1 MVIVKKN
8 GDFILDVE
16 KYSDKKYKLI
26 LLVISIFSFFTR
38 LGVEDVG
45 LMESRNFIAAR
56 EMIVNG
62 NWLIPTLNGV
72 YRFEKPPFPTWMTA
86 LIMKITGDIESTWI
100 LRLPAALLS
109 VWLVFLMYRIIK
121 RISNN
126 NFLAFISAGITATN
140 FMIMKEGVVNTWD
153 IFSYGLMF
161 ASIVYLY
168 EYLEDKKKYKCWIAS
183 FLLGASI
190 MSKGPVAPYGMLLPF
205 LVMYFFMK
213 GKNNFLE
220 KGKSI
225 IIYIIIGTIFAALWP
240 VYMIVLYKSIF
251 FSVMGKEQDTW
262 DTKAVEGF
270 FYYFDYFVYTGGW
283 ILFNAMGMLFLLK
296 KKWLSQSNKKL
307 LELGF
312 IWSLLSLLLISF
324 IKMKKQ
330 RYGIPL
336 YIITNI
342 PCGVIVCH
350 YYKKPQEMFKKYEK
364 WIFILQGGLIGIS
377 FAAMVV
383 LFAIKGVHIKESI
396 GKNGV
401 FIVEILL
408 YLAVLVSYLIT
419 LKKYKE
425 HRNKVIIVFTGIAML
440 IVNGTGVWF
449 IEKELMY
456 RHKRVELEDL
466 HTISHIEPDLKMYSF
481 NFKIED
487 VWRVGRKIIRIG
499 EDKTTNNATP
509 ALIETPKELPEKFLL
524 FTEESESSDILKE
537 KTDINEYTVI
547 NQWKFYRNF
556 RNNKIVKVYEIQL
569 KK

>member
-1 MVIVKKN
+1 MVIVKKI
-8 GDFILDVE
+8 GDFILNAE

-26 LLVISIFSFFTR
+26 LLVVSILSFFTR
-38 LGVEDVG
+38 LSVEDVG

-56 EMIVNG
+56 EMVVNG

-86 LIMKITGDIESTWI
+86 LMMKITGDIETTWI
-100 LRLPAALLS
+100 LRLPAAILS
-109 VWLVFLMYRIIK
+109 VWIIFLMYRIVK

-168 EYLEDKKKYKCWIAS
+168 EYLEDKNIYKCCIAS
-183 FLLGASI
+183 FLLGTSI

-225 IIYIIIGTIFAALWP
+225 IIYIIIGIIFAALWP

-283 ILFNAMGMLFLLK
+283 ILFNAMGMLFLWK
-296 KKWLSQSNKKL
+296 KKWLSQKNKKL

-383 LFAIKGVHIKESI
+383 LFAIKGVHIKESV

-401 FIVEILL
+401 FVVEILL

-509 ALIETPKELPEKFLL
+509 ALIETPNELPENFLL
-524 FTEESESSDILKE
+524 FTEEDENSDILKE
-537 KTDINEYTVI
+537 KTDINGYTVI

>member
-1 MVIVKKN
+1 MVIVKKI
-8 GDFILDVE
+8 GDFILNAE

-26 LLVISIFSFFTR
+26 LLVVSILSFFTR
-38 LGVEDVG
+38 LSVEDVG

-56 EMIVNG
+56 EMVVNG

-86 LIMKITGDIESTWI
+86 LIMKITGDIETTWI
-100 LRLPAALLS
+100 LRLPAAILS
-109 VWLVFLMYRIIK
+109 VWIIFLMYRIVK

-168 EYLEDKKKYKCWIAS
+168 EYLEDKKIYKCWIAS

-225 IIYIIIGTIFAALWP
+225 IIYIIIGIIFAALWP

-342 PCGVIVCH
+342 PCGVIVYH

-364 WIFILQGGLIGIS
+364 WIFIIQGVLIGIS
-377 FAAMVV
+377 FLAMMV
-383 LFAIKGVHIKESI
+383 LFSIKGVHIKESV

-401 FIVEILL
+401 FVVEILL

-419 LKKYKE
+419 MKKYKE
-425 HRNKVIIVFTGIAML
+425 HRNKVVIVFTGIAML
-440 IVNGTGVWF
+440 IVNATGVWF
-449 IEKELMY
+449 IEKELMF

-466 HTISHIEPDLKMYSF
+466 HSISHIEPDLKMYSF

-499 EDKTTNNATP
+499 EDRTINNATP
-509 ALIETPKELPEKFLL
+509 ALIETPNELPEKFLL
-524 FTEESESSDILKE
+524 FTEEAESSDILKE
-537 KTDINEYTVI
+537 KTDINGYIVI

>member
-509 ALIETPKELPEKFLL
+509 ALIETPNELPENFLL
-524 FTEESESSDILKE
+524 FTEEDENSDILKE
-537 KTDINEYTVI
+537 KTDINGYTVI

-556 RNNKIVKVYEIQL
+556 RNNKVVNVYKIQL

>member
-1 MVIVKKN
+1 
-8 GDFILDVE
+8 
-16 KYSDKKYKLI
+16 
-26 LLVISIFSFFTR
+26 
-38 LGVEDVG
+38 
-45 LMESRNFIAAR
+45 
-56 EMIVNG
+56 
-62 NWLIPTLNGV
+62 
-72 YRFEKPPFPTWMTA
+72 
-86 LIMKITGDIESTWI
+86 
-100 LRLPAALLS
+100 
-109 VWLVFLMYRIIK
+109 
-121 RISNN
+121 
-126 NFLAFISAGITATN
+126 
-140 FMIMKEGVVNTWD
+140 
-153 IFSYGLMF
+153 
-161 ASIVYLY
+161 
-168 EYLEDKKKYKCWIAS
+168 
-183 FLLGASI
+183 

-225 IIYIIIGTIFAALWP
+225 IIYIIIGIIFAALWP

-283 ILFNAMGMLFLLK
+283 ILFNAMGMLFLWK
-296 KKWLSQSNKKL
+296 KKWLSQKNKKL

-342 PCGVIVCH
+342 PCGVIVYH

-364 WIFILQGGLIGIS
+364 WIFIIQGGLIGIS
-377 FAAMVV
+377 FAVMIV
-383 LFAIKGVHIKESI
+383 LFAIKGVHIKESV

-408 YLAVLVSYLIT
+408 YLVVLVSYLIT
-419 LKKYKE
+419 MKKYKE

-440 IVNGTGVWF
+440 IVNATGVWF
-449 IEKELMY
+449 IEKELMF

-499 EDKTTNNATP
+499 EDKTINNATP

-556 RNNKIVKVYEIQL
+556 RNNKVVNVYEIQL

>member
-1 MVIVKKN
+1 MVIVKKI
-8 GDFILDVE
+8 GDFILNAE

-26 LLVISIFSFFTR
+26 LLVVSILSFFTR
-38 LGVEDVG
+38 LSVEDVG

-56 EMIVNG
+56 EMVVNG

-86 LIMKITGDIESTWI
+86 LIMKITGDIETTWI
-100 LRLPAALLS
+100 LRLPAAILS
-109 VWLVFLMYRIIK
+109 VWIIFLMYRIVK

-168 EYLEDKKKYKCWIAS
+168 EYLEDKKIYKCWVAS

-225 IIYIIIGTIFAALWP
+225 IIYIIIGIIFAALWP

-283 ILFNAMGMLFLLK
+283 ILFNAMGMLFLWK
-296 KKWLSQSNKKL
+296 KKWLSQKNKKL

-342 PCGVIVCH
+342 PCGVIVYH

-364 WIFILQGGLIGIS
+364 WIFIIQGVLIGIS
-377 FAAMVV
+377 FLAMMV
-383 LFAIKGVHIKESI
+383 LFSIKGVHIKESV

-401 FIVEILL
+401 FVVEILL

-419 LKKYKE
+419 MKKYKE
-425 HRNKVIIVFTGIAML
+425 HRNKVVIVFTGIAML
-440 IVNGTGVWF
+440 IVNATGVWF
-449 IEKELMY
+449 IEKELMF

-466 HTISHIEPDLKMYSF
+466 HSISHIEPDLKMYSF

-499 EDKTTNNATP
+499 EDRTINNATP
-509 ALIETPKELPEKFLL
+509 ALIETPNELPEKFLL
-524 FTEESESSDILKE
+524 FTEEAESSDILKE
-537 KTDINEYTVI
+537 KTDINGYIVI

>member
-1 MVIVKKN
+1 MFKKI
-8 GDFILDVE
+8 GDFILNAE

-26 LLVISIFSFFTR
+26 LLLVSIFSFFTR
-38 LGVEDVG
+38 LNIEDVG

-56 EMIVNG
+56 EMVVDG
-62 NWLIPTLNGV
+62 NWLTPTLNGV

-86 LIMKITGDIESTWI
+86 LIMKITGDIETTWI

-109 VWLVFLMYRIIK
+109 AWLVFLMYRIVK
-121 RISNN
+121 KISNN
-126 NFLAFISAGITATN
+126 NFLAFLCAGITATN

-168 EYLEDKKKYKCWIAS
+168 EYLEDKKRYKCCIAS

-213 GKNNFLE
+213 GKNNFVE

-225 IIYIIIGTIFAALWP
+225 IIYIVIGIIFAALWP
-240 VYMIVLYKSIF
+240 TYMIILYKSIF
-251 FSVMGKEQDTW
+251 FFVMEKEENTW

-283 ILFNAMGMLFLLK
+283 ILFNAMGMLFLWK
-296 KKWLSQSNKKL
+296 KKWVSQSNKNL
-307 LELGF
+307 LKLGF

-342 PCGVIVCH
+342 PCGVIVYH
-350 YYKKPQEMFKKYEK
+350 YYKKSQEIFEKYEK
-364 WIFILQGGLIGIS
+364 YIFNIQGVIIGIS
-377 FAAMVV
+377 FVAMIV
-383 LFAIKGVHIKESI
+383 LFAIKGVHIHESV

-408 YLAVLVSYLIT
+408 YLAALTSYLLI

-425 HRNKVIIVFTGIAML
+425 HRNKVIIVFTGVAML
-440 IVNGTGVWF
+440 VINATGVWF
-449 IEKELMY
+449 IEKELMF
-456 RHKRVELEDL
+456 RHKREPLEDL
-466 HTISHIEPDLKMYSF
+466 HIISHIEPNLKMYSF

-487 VWRVGRKIIRIG
+487 VWRVGRKIIRI
-499 EDKTTNNATP
+499 EEERSKNSATP
-509 ALIETPKELPEKFLL
+509 ALIETPNELPEKFLL
-524 FTEESESSDILKE
+524 FTEDGESSDILKE
-537 KTDINEYTVI
+537 KTDIKEYTVI
-547 NQWKFYRNF
+547 NQWRFYRNF
-556 RNNKIVKVYEIQL
+556 RNNKLVNVYEVQL

>member
-509 ALIETPKELPEKFLL
+509 ALIETPNELPENFLL
-524 FTEESESSDILKE
+524 FTEEDENSDILKE
-537 KTDINEYTVI
+537 KTDINGYTVI

>member
-1 MVIVKKN
+1 MVIVKKI
-8 GDFILDVE
+8 GDFILNAE

-26 LLVISIFSFFTR
+26 LLVVSILSFFTR
-38 LGVEDVG
+38 LSVEDVG

-86 LIMKITGDIESTWI
+86 LIMKITGDIETTWI
-100 LRLPAALLS
+100 LRLPAAILS
-109 VWLVFLMYRIIK
+109 VWIIFLMYRIVK

-168 EYLEDKKKYKCWIAS
+168 EYLEDKKIYKCWVAS

-225 IIYIIIGTIFAALWP
+225 IIYIIIGIIFAALWP

-283 ILFNAMGMLFLLK
+283 ILFNAMGMLFLWK
-296 KKWLSQSNKKL
+296 KKWLSQKNKKL

-509 ALIETPKELPEKFLL
+509 ALIETPNELPENFLL
-524 FTEESESSDILKE
+524 FTEEDENSDILKE
-537 KTDINEYTVI
+537 KTDINGYTVI

>member
-56 EMIVNG
+56 EMVVNG

-86 LIMKITGDIESTWI
+86 LIMKITGDIETTWI
-100 LRLPAALLS
+100 LRLPAAILS
-109 VWLVFLMYRIIK
+109 VWIIFLMYRIVK

-168 EYLEDKKKYKCWIAS
+168 EYLEDKKIYKCWVAS

-220 KGKSI
+220 KRKAI
-225 IIYIIIGTIFAALWP
+225 IIYIVIGTIFAALWP

-270 FYYFDYFVYTGGW
+270 FYYFDYFVYTGAW
-283 ILFNAMGMLFLLK
+283 ILFNAMGMLFLWK
-296 KKWLSQSNKKL
+296 KKWLSQSNKNL
-307 LELGF
+307 LKLGF

-342 PCGVIVCH
+342 PCGVIVYH

-364 WIFILQGGLIGIS
+364 WIFIIQGVLIGIS
-377 FAAMVV
+377 FLAMMV
-383 LFAIKGVHIKESI
+383 LFSIKGVHIKESV

-401 FIVEILL
+401 FVVEILL

-419 LKKYKE
+419 MKKYKE
-425 HRNKVIIVFTGIAML
+425 HRNKVVIVFTGIAML
-440 IVNGTGVWF
+440 IVNATGVWF
-449 IEKELMY
+449 IEKELMF

-466 HTISHIEPDLKMYSF
+466 HSISHIEPDLKMYSF

-499 EDKTTNNATP
+499 EDRTINNATP
-509 ALIETPKELPEKFLL
+509 ALIETPNELPEKFLL
-524 FTEESESSDILKE
+524 FTEEAENSDILKE
-537 KTDINEYTVI
+537 KTDINGYIVI

>member
-1 MVIVKKN
+1 MIIVKKI
-8 GDFILDVE
+8 GDFILNIE
-16 KYSDKKYKLI
+16 KYSEKKYKLI
-26 LLVISIFSFFTR
+26 LLIVSILSFFTR
-38 LGVEDVG
+38 LNVEDVG

-56 EMIVNG
+56 EMVVNG
-62 NWLIPTLNGV
+62 NWLIPTLNGI

-86 LIMKITGDIESTWI
+86 LIMKITGDIETTWI

-109 VWLVFLMYRIIK
+109 VWLVFLMYRIVK
-121 RISNN
+121 RIANN

-509 ALIETPKELPEKFLL
+509 ALIETPNELPENFLL
-524 FTEESESSDILKE
+524 FTEEDENSDILKE
-537 KTDINEYTVI
+537 KTDINGYTVI

>member
-1 MVIVKKN
+1 MVIVKKI
-8 GDFILDVE
+8 GDFILNAE

-26 LLVISIFSFFTR
+26 LLVVSILSFFTR
-38 LGVEDVG
+38 LSVEDVG

-56 EMIVNG
+56 EMVVNG

-86 LIMKITGDIESTWI
+86 LIMKITGDIETTWI
-100 LRLPAALLS
+100 LRLPAAILS
-109 VWLVFLMYRIIK
+109 VWIIFLMYRIVK

-168 EYLEDKKKYKCWIAS
+168 EYLEDKKIYKCWVAS

-225 IIYIIIGTIFAALWP
+225 IIYIIIGIIFAALWP

-283 ILFNAMGMLFLLK
+283 ILFNAMGMLFLWK
-296 KKWLSQSNKKL
+296 KKWLSQKNKKL

-509 ALIETPKELPEKFLL
+509 ALIETPNELPENFLL
-524 FTEESESSDILKE
+524 FTEEDENSDILKE
-537 KTDINEYTVI
+537 KTDINGYTVI

>member
-1 MVIVKKN
+1 MVIVKKI
-8 GDFILDVE
+8 GDFILNAE

-26 LLVISIFSFFTR
+26 LLVVSILSFFTR
-38 LGVEDVG
+38 LSVEDVG

-56 EMIVNG
+56 EMVVNG

-86 LIMKITGDIESTWI
+86 LIMKITGDIETTWI
-100 LRLPAALLS
+100 LRLPAAILS
-109 VWLVFLMYRIIK
+109 VWIIFLMYRIVK

-168 EYLEDKKKYKCWIAS
+168 EYLEDKKIYKCWVAS

-225 IIYIIIGTIFAALWP
+225 IIYIIIGIIFAALWP

-342 PCGVIVCH
+342 PCGVIVYH

-364 WIFILQGGLIGIS
+364 WIFIIQGVLIGIS
-377 FAAMVV
+377 FLAMMV
-383 LFAIKGVHIKESI
+383 LFSIKGVHIKESV

-401 FIVEILL
+401 FVVEILL

-419 LKKYKE
+419 MKKYKE
-425 HRNKVIIVFTGIAML
+425 HRNKVVIVFTGIAML
-440 IVNGTGVWF
+440 IVNATGVWF
-449 IEKELMY
+449 IEKELMF

-466 HTISHIEPDLKMYSF
+466 HSISHIEPDLKMYSF

-499 EDKTTNNATP
+499 EDRTINNATP
-509 ALIETPKELPEKFLL
+509 ALIETPNELPEKFLL
-524 FTEESESSDILKE
+524 FTEEAESSDILKE
-537 KTDINEYTVI
+537 KTDINGYIVI